1 MKKLQKMRKILYMDE
16 EDFVSESLTSENRI
30 VVTEQKK
37 ALEKIDRLLR
47 ESNV

>member
-1 MKKLQKMRKILYMDE
+1 MKKILYTDE
-16 EDFVSESLTSENRI
+16 EDLVSESLTSENRI